1 MKTLVNIIVIVLSLL
16 LSPFLELSAQVD
28 PFQSPSAP
36 PKIDPFESP
45 TAPKK
50 APPPSVNPFIRAKPT
65 TKASEPSAKS
75 EEKFDLENL
84 PPPPPPPII
93 LPPSKPATQEE
104 KPRVITSP
112 PPPPNKLRPV
122 PRVIRPTRV
131 IRDGSA
137 TSPFDLSGDWE
148 IITIPIEGLVYKIPN
163 VPSGYEPFG
172 VYANK
177 IFLKRKKMPPVPK
190 FMPSLPPH
198 LPRRT
203 P

>member
-75 EEKFDLENL
+75 EEKFDLEKL
-84 PPPPPPPII
+84 PPPPPPP
-93 LPPSKPATQEE
+93 
-104 KPRVITSP
+104 
-112 PPPPNKLRPV
+112 NKLPRPV

-131 IRDGSA
+131 IPDGSA
-137 TSPFDLSGDWE
+137 TSPFDLGGNWE
-148 IITIPIEGLVYKIPN
+148 IITIPIEDLEDKIPN

-177 IFLKRKKMPPVPK
+177 IFLKRKKNMPPVPK
-190 FMPSLPPH
+190 FVPRLPEAVKASRP
-198 LPRRT
+198 RT

>member
-1 MKTLVNIIVIVLSLL
+1 MKSLVNIIVIVLSLL

-45 TAPKK
+45 TPPKK
-50 APPPSVNPFIRAKPT
+50 APAPSVNPFIRAKPT

-75 EEKFDLENL
+75 EEKLDLEKL
-84 PPPPPPPII
+84 PPPPPPIKRPTI
-93 LPPSKPATQEE
+93 PS
-104 KPRVITSP
+104 
-112 PPPPNKLRPV
+112 RPF

-137 TSPFDLSGDWE
+137 TSPFDLGGKWE
-148 IITIPIEGLVYKIPN
+148 IITIPVEDLDDKIPTL
-163 VPSGYEPFG
+163 VDGYEPFG

-177 IFLKRKKMPPVPK
+177 IFLKRKKMSPKRMPPVPK
-190 FMPSLPPH
+190 FVPQPGLPEAVITIP
-198 LPRRT
+198 PRK